1 LHQQSSPR
9 ISRDIPQPQEKH
21 DMSTART
28 AAAVPALVP
37 APLPTGTWRID
48 PSHSSVGFVVRHLG
62 FSKVRGGF
70 NRFEGTISVADDVTA
85 STAQVTIQADSFDSG
100 DEGRDQHVRGAD
112 FLDVEQHPALT
123 FEVTD
128 VRHVR
133 GEEYVLAGALTI
145 RGVTREVELA
155 TEFLGT
161 DTDPFGNTK
170 AGFEATTEIDREAF
184 GLTWNAAL
192 ESGGVLVGKKVQIVL
207 EVQLDK
213 VDDTETTEG

>member
-1 LHQQSSPR
+1 
-9 ISRDIPQPQEKH
+9 
-21 DMSTART
+21 MTTAT
-28 AAAVPALVP
+28 TT
-37 APLPTGTWRID
+37 APLATGVWKLD
-48 PSHSSVGFVVRHLG
+48 PSHSTVGFVVRHLG

-70 NRFEGTISVADDVTA
+70 TTFEGTVTVAEDVAA
-85 STAQVTIQADSFDSG
+85 STAQVVIQADSFDSG
-100 DEGRDQHVRGAD
+100 DEGRDQHVRSAD
-112 FLDVEQHPALT
+112 FLDVETHPTLT
-123 FEVTD
+123 FEVTG

-133 GEEYVLAGALTI
+133 DNEYVLLGDLTI
-145 RGVTREVELA
+145 RGITRPVELA

-213 VDDTETTEG
+213 A